1 MGRANDHPGKNRLES
16 GSVFHPSSSD
26 GLSVSLNAERL
37 VYATG
42 DPENSGFAVSVSIAC
57 NVPRDISELLLVTIQ
72 LLPMVARTPIG
83 TIAMGMGSS
92 AAGESKPPSDRDL
105 DLPEPRGSGEGRG
118 SVWRESSGDS
128 LQRDAVGV
136 VSCDRVGR
144 VRGDRRSTG
153 HPVPYLASTP
163 GCPPLRLSLWQVAG
177 LRSRFGGEPRVCY

>member
-1 MGRANDHPGKNRLES
+1 MDT
-16 GSVFHPSSSD
+16 GSVSLSSSSD
-26 GLSVSLNAERL
+26 GLSVSLTVRRL

-42 DPENSGFAVSVSIAC
+42 DPENNGFAVSAAVTSS
-57 NVPRDISELLLVTIQ
+57 VPRDISKLLQVTIQ
-72 LLPMVARTPIG
+72 LLPTVARTPIG
-83 TIAMGMGSS
+83 TVVMGMGSS
-92 AAGESKPPSDRDL
+92 APCGSKPPSDRDL

-118 SVWRESSGDS
+118 SAWRESSGDS

-136 VSCDRVGR
+136 VICGRVYR